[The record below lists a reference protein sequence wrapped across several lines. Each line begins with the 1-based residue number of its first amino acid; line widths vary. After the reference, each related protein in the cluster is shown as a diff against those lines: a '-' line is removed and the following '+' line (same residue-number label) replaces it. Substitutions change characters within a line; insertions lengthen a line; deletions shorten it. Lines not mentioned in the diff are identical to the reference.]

1 MWSIKQQL
9 ILSKASPIYNLK
21 LSRKMARAKDME
33 LEQMSMGEI
42 DEIEKKLVELK
53 KQKMKEEKAAVIK
66 QVRKLCMDY
75 NISATQLRGAL
86 VTRERKKNDK

>member
-1 MWSIKQQL
+1 
-9 ILSKASPIYNLK
+9 
-21 LSRKMARAKDME
+21 MAKAKDME

-42 DEIEKKLVELK
+42 DELERKLAELK

-75 NISATQLRGAL
+75 KISATQLRGA
-86 VTRERKKNDK
+86 RCEAEQQGERAGLGAGGHQFILT

>member
-1 MWSIKQQL
+1 
-9 ILSKASPIYNLK
+9 
-21 LSRKMARAKDME
+21 MAKAKDME

-42 DEIEKKLVELK
+42 NELERKLAELK

-75 NISATQLRGAL
+75 KISATQLRGAL
-86 VTRERKKNDK
+86 VTREEEERQLILWAKGTVKS

>member
-1 MWSIKQQL
+1 
-9 ILSKASPIYNLK
+9 
-21 LSRKMARAKDME
+21 MAKAKDME

-42 DEIEKKLVELK
+42 DELEKKLAELK

-75 NISATQLRGAL
+75 KISATQLKGAL
-86 VTRERKKNDK
+86 AKGRGEK